1 MANTKFM
8 TIKKGFL
15 FACLIA
21 LIGSFGNALQGTFIK
36 YYTSNLHIG
45 LYEVILIRCIASI
58 IILLPFSIKYL
69 ISFVKSKHITKNL
82 LVILLLAILYSADII
97 LYNTGLQTTPVNT
110 GALIMLLV
118 PLWMCFFGKI
128 ILKEKDFNKIT
139 ALSLLACIT
148 AVVYATIGDFRL
160 GNTGIGI
167 IFIFANSIILPIGV
181 ILQKKFLDFR
191 PIVFA
196 LFTNAI
202 ILGIIV
208 FLLSGFNTKILSL
221 TFNPFCKEFNINY
234 IKCAVLIAIFDIME
248 SGGVYLSCKF
258 SNVASLQPI
267 RFTRIIFAIIIS
279 GIVLGEIITEKQA
292 ISTIIILIANA
303 ISIIYS
309 HHIA

>member
-1 MANTKFM
+1 M

-15 FACLIA
+15 FACFIA

-36 YYTSNLHIG
+36 YYTANLHIS
-45 LYEVILIRCIASI
+45 LYDVLLIRCIASI
-58 IILLPFSIKYL
+58 VILLPFSVKHI
-69 ISFVKSKHITKNL
+69 ISFVKSKYIAKNSL
-82 LVILLLAILYSADII
+82 IILLLAILYSADIV
-97 LYNTGLQTTPVNT
+97 LYNTGLQTTPINT

-202 ILGIIV
+202 ILGIVV
-208 FLLSGFNTKILSL
+208 FLLSGFDTKILLS
-221 TFNPFCKEFNINY
+221 TFNPFYKDFNLNFL
-234 IKCAVLIAIFDIME
+234 KCAIFIAIFDIME

-258 SNVASLQPI
+258 ANIASLQPI
-267 RFTRIIFAIIIS
+267 RFTRIIFAVIVS
-279 GIVLGEIITEKQA
+279 GVALGEKITIRQL
-292 ISTIIILIANA
+292 ISIIIILIANL

-309 HHIA
+309 HKTSLKKQ